1 MADWNCHNPCGW
13 SIYQEKEKIMSN
25 WKTSIGGILSTI
37 GAALALVD
45 NAYAKFAGA
54 VLVAGGVLLIGI
66 AAKDSTSK

>member
-1 MADWNCHNPCGW
+1 
-13 SIYQEKEKIMSN
+13 MSN